1 MSQTNKYE
9 ERGVS
14 TDKGDVHNVV
24 SKMYPGIFPGAF
36 CKALSDIAGD
46 PKYYTIDHA
55 DGAGTKSALAYI
67 YWRETGDLS
76 VFEGVAIDS
85 IVMNLDDLLCMG
97 ITNEPIRY
105 VSQINRNKHLI
116 PGEVL
121 DAIIG
126 GTERFIQKMNS
137 LGLNITFSGGE
148 TADLGDVVR
157 TVTID
162 GMMTTRMKRDDAII
176 PSIISGDVI
185 VGISSTGQTT
195 YEDTPNSGMGSNG
208 LTSARHDMLKAKYKR
223 LYPESYDPNTADEV
237 IYSGSYELS
246 DPITFDNSDIT
257 TDMGKFILSPTRT
270 YAPIMAE
277 ILKKCHRMDIH
288 AIIHCSGG
296 GQTKVSRFLNENV
309 RVIKDNMFPV
319 PKLFGLMQKES
330 GTSWKDMY
338 KITNMGHRME
348 LYVPETVAKRIIP
361 IVKSFG
367 IEAKIIGRCAHRLSV
382 EPAIT
387 IFHENE
393 KYEY

>member
-1 MSQTNKYE
+1 M
-9 ERGVS
+9 
-14 TDKGDVHNVV
+14 
-24 SKMYPGIFPGAF
+24 
-36 CKALSDIAGD
+36 
-46 PKYYTIDHA
+46 
-55 DGAGTKSALAYI
+55 
-67 YWRETGDLS
+67 
-76 VFEGVAIDS
+76 
-85 IVMNLDDLLCMG
+85 
-97 ITNEPIRY
+97 
-105 VSQINRNKHLI
+105 
-116 PGEVL
+116 
-121 DAIIG
+121 DAILG